1 MMDFS
6 VLILIF
12 LFLVGICC
20 GSFVG
25 VVVLRWTHIRSIFS
39 TRSRCDSCHHT
50 LAPLDLVPIFSY
62 LFLHGKCRYCRKKI
76 SAVNVVYELS
86 SGFVF
91 VLIGL
96 FYPTQPLTGFVLVL
110 CMSVVLLCLFFID
123 YLYGIL
129 PDVLLLILF
138 VFVTLYVMP
147 LGWET
152 LISQLLMGAGI
163 FVVFLVVY
171 LLTGGRGIGFGDVK
185 FSLIIGYL
193 LGFPSSLLAI
203 YLAFVVGAIVSIAL
217 IALGKKKFRGGTIA
231 FGPFLVIGVFVVLLF
246 SEYIYS
252 FVFQLY
258 S

>member
-1 MMDFS
+1 MDFS
-6 VLILIF
+6 VIFLLILF
-12 LFLVGICC
+12 CVGICC

-25 VVVLRWTHIRSIFS
+25 VVVMRWADIKSMFS

-62 LFLHGKCRYCRKKI
+62 LLLDGKCRYCKRKI
-76 SAVNVVYELS
+76 PAVNVVYEIVCGL
-86 SGFVF
+86 VF
-91 VLIGL
+91 VVVGL
-96 FYPTQPLTGFVLVL
+96 FYPTVPLLGFVLIL
-110 CMSVVLLCLFFID
+110 AISVVLLCLFFID
-123 YLYGIL
+123 YFYGIL

-138 VFVTLYVMP
+138 VFVTFYIAP
-147 LGWET
+147 LGWEGIIT
-152 LISQLLMGAGI
+152 QLLIGVGI
-163 FVVFLVVY
+163 FVVFLIVY
-171 LLTGGRGIGFGDVK
+171 LLTRGRGIGFGDVK

-203 YLAFVVGAIVSIAL
+203 YLAFVSGAIVAITL
-217 IALGKKKFRGGTIA
+217 IALGRKKFRGGTIA

-252 FVFQLY
+252 FVFRLY